1 MTKVIER
8 NTTIPTKKSQIFST
22 HDDNQP
28 SVTIQIFE
36 GERAMTKDNSLL
48 GTFQLDGIPPA
59 PRGVPLIEVSFD
71 IDANGIMNIEACDKG
86 SGNKKNITITNDK
99 GRLNADDIEKMIKE
113 AEQYKKEDDEIR
125 EKVEKKNEFEG
136 IIFQTKS
143 SLEKVDDK
151 ISEEEKNMV
160 LEKISEEEKWIEEE
174 HTKDEYEERLNAF
187 NTSISPIMTKLYGNK
202 PGEPNM
208 GVPNDVNMKEEP
220 VNMEPSIDEVD

>member
-1 MTKVIER
+1 MSVMLSAANCIDWASEMYGISINEFYKIKLK
-8 NTTIPTKKSQIFST
+8 TIPKIA
-22 HDDNQP
+22 
-28 SVTIQIFE
+28 I
-36 GERAMTKDNSLL
+36 L
-48 GTFQLDGIPPA
+48 G
-59 PRGVPLIEVSFD
+59 
-71 IDANGIMNIEACDKG
+71 
-86 SGNKKNITITNDK
+86 
-99 GRLNADDIEKMIKE
+99 LNHHCESIH
-113 AEQYKKEDDEIR
+113 
-125 EKVEKKNEFEG
+125 
-136 IIFQTKS
+136 
-143 SLEKVDDK
+143 K

>member
-1 MTKVIER
+1 
-8 NTTIPTKKSQIFST
+8 
-22 HDDNQP
+22 
-28 SVTIQIFE
+28 
-36 GERAMTKDNSLL
+36 
-48 GTFQLDGIPPA
+48 
-59 PRGVPLIEVSFD
+59 
-71 IDANGIMNIEACDKG
+71 
-86 SGNKKNITITNDK
+86 
-99 GRLNADDIEKMIKE
+99 MIKE

-187 NTSISPIMTKLYGNK
+187 NTFVSPIMTKLYDNNSGK
-202 PGEPNM
+202 PNM
-208 GVPNDVNMKEEP
+208 GVPSDINMGEEN
-220 VNMEPSIDEVD
+220 VDKGPSIDEVD